1 MAIIDM
7 QSRAIIFAVALAFF
21 AFLSIANSQCHSE
34 IEVQL
39 STGDPISLGGFKI
52 YCNNQLMGK
61 NTDSFGAATIPIDSK
76 GYFQIVANKEIN
88 GILYSG
94 SNSVQI
100 DCGEKVSVGIPVFAQ
115 SGRSDGDDQPGRN
128 ERPGNGDDPRS
139 DDDPESDGPWPW
151 Q

>member
-7 QSRAIIFAVALAFF
+7 QSRAIIFAVSLAFF
-21 AFLSIANSQCHSE
+21 ASFSIANCQCHSE
-34 IEVQL
+34 IAVQL

-52 YCNNQLMGK
+52 YCNNQLMG
-61 NTDSFGAATIPIDSK
+61 NTGSFGAGTIPIDSK
-76 GYFQIVANKEIN
+76 GYFQIVASKEIN

-100 DCGEKVSVGIPVFAQ
+100 DCGEKVSVEIPVFAQ
-115 SGRSDGDDQPGRN
+115 GGRPDRDDKPGRN
-128 ERPGNGDDPRS
+128 ERPGNGDYPRS
-139 DDDPESDGPWPW
+139 DDNPESDVPWPW